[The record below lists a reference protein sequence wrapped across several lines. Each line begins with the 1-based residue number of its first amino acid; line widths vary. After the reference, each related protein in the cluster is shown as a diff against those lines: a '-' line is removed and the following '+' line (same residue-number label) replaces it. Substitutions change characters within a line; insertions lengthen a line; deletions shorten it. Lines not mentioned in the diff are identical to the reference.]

1 MFSIFFEKYAKI
13 CRFSLSFNHD
23 SAADWI
29 YSLFFARNNL
39 MNIMCKVGDYIQKVN
54 NIAKTSTQTNTQKRS
69 TQKTD
74 DSIANN
80 QKKQKI
86 TESEVEIEVKNEVK
100 RNYVLGTQDNTKDV
114 LVIPLLTNKV
124 KSSQPCKQNPSI
136 KSFFLIFFV
145 FLQIYCANMGVEH
158 GFSSYITGA

>member
-1 MFSIFFEKYAKI
+1 MFSIYFEKYAK
-13 CRFSLSFNHD
+13 
-23 SAADWI
+23 
-29 YSLFFARNNL
+29 
-39 MNIMCKVGDYIQKVN
+39 YILKVN

-145 FLQIYCANMGVEH
+145 FLQIYCANMGIEH
-158 GFSSYITGA
+158 GLSSWIIGA

>member
-1 MFSIFFEKYAKI
+1 MFSIFFEKYAKN

-145 FLQIYCANMGVEH
+145 FLQIYCADMGIEH
-158 GFSSYITGA
+158 GLSSYITGA

>member
-1 MFSIFFEKYAKI
+1 
-13 CRFSLSFNHD
+13 
-23 SAADWI
+23 
-29 YSLFFARNNL
+29 
-39 MNIMCKVGDYIQKVN
+39 MNIMCKVGDYILKVN

-74 DSIANN
+74 DSIANY
-80 QKKQKI
+80 QKKQKN

-158 GFSSYITGA
+158 CLSSYILQAHNYLMI

>member
-29 YSLFFARNNL
+29 YSLFFARNYL
-39 MNIMCKVGDYIQKVN
+39 MNIMCKVGDYILKVN
-54 NIAKTSTQTNTQKRS
+54 NIAKTSTQINTQKRS

-114 LVIPLLTNKV
+114 LVIPLLINKV
-124 KSSQPCKQNPSI
+124 KSSSPCKQNPSI
-136 KSFFLIFFV
+136 KSFFCIFADI
-145 FLQIYCANMGVEH
+145 LRQYGR
-158 GFSSYITGA
+158 

>member
-1 MFSIFFEKYAKI
+1 MFSIFFEKYAK
-13 CRFSLSFNHD
+13 
-23 SAADWI
+23 
-29 YSLFFARNNL
+29 
-39 MNIMCKVGDYIQKVN
+39 YILKVN
-54 NIAKTSTQTNTQKRS
+54 NIAKTSTQINTQKRS

-80 QKKQKI
+80 RKKKQKN

-124 KSSQPCKQNPSI
+124 KSSSPCKQNPS
-136 KSFFLIFFV
+136 KYSLF
-145 FLQIYCANMGVEH
+145 
-158 GFSSYITGA
+158 

>member
-1 MFSIFFEKYAKI
+1 MFSIFFEKYAK
-13 CRFSLSFNHD
+13 
-23 SAADWI
+23 
-29 YSLFFARNNL
+29 
-39 MNIMCKVGDYIQKVN
+39 YILKVN

-124 KSSQPCKQNPSI
+124 KSSQPCKQNPST
-136 KSFFLIFFV
+136 KSFFLIFFCI
-145 FLQIYCANMGVEH
+145 FAEIYCANMGVEH
-158 GFSSYITGA
+158 CLSSYYYRRIIIK

>member
-1 MFSIFFEKYAKI
+1 
-13 CRFSLSFNHD
+13 
-23 SAADWI
+23 
-29 YSLFFARNNL
+29 
-39 MNIMCKVGDYIQKVN
+39 MNIMCKVGDYILKVN

-80 QKKQKI
+80 LKKQKI
-86 TESEVEIEVKNEVK
+86 TESEVEIEVKNEVKSEVK

-124 KSSQPCKQNPSI
+124 KSSSPCKQNPSI
-136 KSFFLIFFV
+136 KSFLLIFLYFCRYIAPIWALSIAYPPI
-145 FLQIYCANMGVEH
+145 LQAHHYQMIRA
-158 GFSSYITGA
+158 

>member
-13 CRFSLSFNHD
+13 CRFALSFNHD

-80 QKKQKI
+80 QKNRRLQK
-86 TESEVEIEVKNEVK
+86 V
-100 RNYVLGTQDNTKDV
+100 RL
-114 LVIPLLTNKV
+114 KV
-124 KSSQPCKQNPSI
+124 R
-136 KSFFLIFFV
+136 LR
-145 FLQIYCANMGVEH
+145 MR
-158 GFSSYITGA
+158 

>member
-23 SAADWI
+23 SAADYI

-39 MNIMCKVGDYIQKVN
+39 MNIMCKVGDYILKVN

-86 TESEVEIEVKNEVK
+86 TESEVKNEVKNEVK
-100 RNYVLGTQDNTKDV
+100 RNYILGTQDNTKVV

-145 FLQIYCANMGVEH
+145 FLQIYCANMVVEH
-158 GFSSYITGA
+158 CLSSYITGA

>member
-1 MFSIFFEKYAKI
+1 MCAYSVCTSSVEAYRCCVRLSSCLPLPEAGRDRQACPRYLGIEGFIMFSIFFEKYAKI
-13 CRFSLSFNHD
+13 CRFALSFNHD

-80 QKKQKI
+80 QKNRRLQK
-86 TESEVEIEVKNEVK
+86 VRVKV
-100 RNYVLGTQDNTKDV
+100 RLR
-114 LVIPLLTNKV
+114 
-124 KSSQPCKQNPSI
+124 
-136 KSFFLIFFV
+136 
-145 FLQIYCANMGVEH
+145 MR
-158 GFSSYITGA
+158 

>member
-1 MFSIFFEKYAKI
+1 MFSIYFEKYAK
-13 CRFSLSFNHD
+13 
-23 SAADWI
+23 
-29 YSLFFARNNL
+29 
-39 MNIMCKVGDYIQKVN
+39 YILKVN

-80 QKKQKI
+80 LKKQKI
-86 TESEVEIEVKNEVK
+86 TESEVEIEVKNEVKSEVKSEVK

-136 KSFFLIFFV
+136 KSFFLIFFCI
-145 FLQIYCANMGVEH
+145 FADILRQYGR
-158 GFSSYITGA
+158 

>member
-1 MFSIFFEKYAKI
+1 MFSIYFEKYAK
-13 CRFSLSFNHD
+13 
-23 SAADWI
+23 
-29 YSLFFARNNL
+29 
-39 MNIMCKVGDYIQKVN
+39 YILKVN

-158 GFSSYITGA
+158 GLSSYITGA

>member
-1 MFSIFFEKYAKI
+1 MRFLDIFI
-13 CRFSLSFNHD
+13 V
-23 SAADWI
+23 
-29 YSLFFARNNL
+29 FARNNL
-39 MNIMCKVGDYIQKVN
+39 MNIMCKVGDYILKVN

-80 QKKQKI
+80 RKKQKI

-124 KSSQPCKQNPSI
+124 KSSSPCKQNPSI
-136 KSFFLIFFV
+136 KSFF
-145 FLQIYCANMGVEH
+145 
-158 GFSSYITGA
+158 

>member
-29 YSLFFARNNL
+29 YSLFFARNYL
-39 MNIMCKVGDYIQKVN
+39 MNIMCKVGDYILKVN
-54 NIAKTSTQTNTQKRS
+54 NIAKTSTQINTQKRS

-145 FLQIYCANMGVEH
+145 FLQIYCANIGVEH
-158 GFSSYITGA
+158 GLSSQITGA

>member
-29 YSLFFARNNL
+29 YSLFFARNYL
-39 MNIMCKVGDYIQKVN
+39 MNIMCKVGDYILKVN
-54 NIAKTSTQTNTQKRS
+54 NIAKTSTQINTQKRS

-145 FLQIYCANMGVEH
+145 FLQIYCANIGVEH
-158 GFSSYITGA
+158 GLSSYITGA

>member
-1 MFSIFFEKYAKI
+1 MFSIYFEKYAK
-13 CRFSLSFNHD
+13 
-23 SAADWI
+23 
-29 YSLFFARNNL
+29 
-39 MNIMCKVGDYIQKVN
+39 YILKVN
-54 NIAKTSTQTNTQKRS
+54 NIAKTSTQINTQKRS

-100 RNYVLGTQDNTKDV
+100 SEVKNEVKRNYILGTQDNTKVV

-124 KSSQPCKQNPSI
+124 KSSQPCKQNPST

-145 FLQIYCANMGVEH
+145 FLQIYCASMGVEH
-158 GFSSYITGA
+158 GLSSYITGA

>member
-13 CRFSLSFNHD
+13 CRFALSFNHD

-124 KSSQPCKQNPSI
+124 KSSQPCKQNPST
-136 KSFFLIFFV
+136 KSFF
-145 FLQIYCANMGVEH
+145 
-158 GFSSYITGA
+158 

>member
-1 MFSIFFEKYAKI
+1 MFSIYFEKYAK
-13 CRFSLSFNHD
+13 
-23 SAADWI
+23 
-29 YSLFFARNNL
+29 
-39 MNIMCKVGDYIQKVN
+39 YILKVN

-80 QKKQKI
+80 REKQKI
-86 TESEVEIEVKNEVK
+86 TESEFEIEVKNEVK

-124 KSSQPCKQNPSI
+124 KSSSPCKQNPSI

-145 FLQIYCANMGVEH
+145 FLQIYCANMVVEH
-158 GFSSYITGA
+158 CLSSYITGA